1 MTWLDSYNGKAHGVL
16 FGTDHVRKNRNFNKR
31 EPTRFIQIDSLPMT
45 ATSEDIRK
53 LAREALPDGDKAIQE
68 CKWDGILAFS
78 GGPV

>member
-1 MTWLDSYNGKAHGVL
+1 M
-16 FGTDHVRKNRNFNKR
+16 RKNRNFNKR

-68 CKWDGILAFS
+68 CKWIINSSLFWWISVKKDDKWDRKGD
-78 GGPV
+78 

>member
-1 MTWLDSYNGKAHGVL
+1 MVYKTTKLMDVIL
-16 FGTDHVRKNRNFNKR
+16 FKTDRVRKNRNFNKK

-68 CKWDGILAFS
+68 CK
-78 GGPV
+78 